1 MKPMILN
8 LDCILVLHGELENA
22 NDRDSDLI
30 ILGCSLD
37 TMFLKALQVL
47 IILNIGKI
55 EEQLEISYN
64 AGGQL

>member
-1 MKPMILN
+1 M
-8 LDCILVLHGELENA
+8 ESFENA

-37 TMFLKALQVL
+37 NMFLKALQVL
-47 IILNIGKI
+47 IILNIGEI

-64 AGGQL
+64 AGGQV